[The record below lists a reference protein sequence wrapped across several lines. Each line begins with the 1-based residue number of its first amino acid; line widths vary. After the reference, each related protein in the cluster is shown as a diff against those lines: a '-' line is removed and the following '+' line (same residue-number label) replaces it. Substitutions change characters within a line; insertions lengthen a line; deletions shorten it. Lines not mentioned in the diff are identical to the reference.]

1 MKFRNTLI
9 LFGVVLILFAFV
21 YVFEIRK
28 PEEPTGKS
36 NNLGKMLL
44 VEDVE
49 HAASLFIRD
58 VNRVELSYADPSY
71 QKIVCFK
78 DDNAQWQ
85 IEQPLRAKA
94 DQKRMN
100 RLISDVMSKNIQNTL
115 KDPEELAEYGLAN
128 PRVAATFHLRDGTF
142 RTLLLGNTVP
152 TGNYVYV
159 KQESLPDISLV
170 PASAADDLT
179 KFVSDLRDRTVIA
192 LKQSDVQKIRL
203 RYVSRVGASRRQALQ
218 IIVCEKEGFKWK
230 LVEPTT
236 AKADTDAVEKI
247 ISDVKDLRIERFVAE
262 APDDLSVY
270 GLSQPQIEVIMS
282 LDKDRT
288 LLIGRKEGSLV
299 YAKTG
304 SDDPVFMV
312 NAEIIDKLRKQPA
325 DLRDRTIT
333 AFDRKAVE
341 KLELE
346 YPEHSIIIE
355 KRADESQPEAG
366 EKVWGITE
374 PIKAKADESQI
385 DEVLQRLHELK
396 VARFVSDEGQ
406 PAAVEHAASLFKYG
420 LTEPRIRV
428 IIFSSGS
435 EPNTLLVGKEA
446 GELVYVKTAS
456 VASVYLVDT
465 GIVDKLSKTALN
477 LRDRQMME
485 FKSDD
490 VKRIQMKR
498 KDKTIVCIKQERDWR
513 IVEPIREKAKN
524 YEINDILIKLGDLR
538 AEAFV
543 VEKAAQ
549 LSEYGLHQP
558 DVEVMVTFKDDG
570 TETLLVGNNI
580 PDSGSAYAKNLDED
594 VIFVI
599 EKDAVDE
606 LKKDLDEM
614 VLDAGY

>member
-203 RYVSRVGASRRQALQ
+203 RYVSSVGASRRQALQ
-218 IIVCEKEGFKWK
+218 TIVCEKEGFKWK

-236 AKADTDAVEKI
+236 AKADTNAVEKI

-262 APDDLSVY
+262 APDDLSIY

-282 LDKDRT
+282 LDKDKT

-312 NAEIIDKLRKQPA
+312 NAEIVDKLRKQPA